1 MFADRQRRIYTS
13 LSSIREWLGYARGKR
28 RYDAGDDDDD
38 DDERGNASPRLNH
51 FSFRFPSYSDRF
63 VILSLLSRSTRDTF
77 NRNSD
82 FCYS

>member
-28 RYDAGDDDDD
+28 RYDAGDD
-38 DDERGNASPRLNH
+38 ERGNASPRLNY

-63 VILSLLSRSTRDTF
+63 VILSLLSHRLETLLI
-77 NRNSD
+77 SD
-82 FCYS
+82 FLFVEK